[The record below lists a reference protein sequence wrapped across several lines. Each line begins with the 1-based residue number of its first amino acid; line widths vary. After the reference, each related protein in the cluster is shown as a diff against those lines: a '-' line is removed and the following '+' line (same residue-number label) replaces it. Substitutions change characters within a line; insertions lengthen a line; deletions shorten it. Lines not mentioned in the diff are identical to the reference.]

1 MIKTKNREYWD
12 VNNLHGW
19 TMLQKLPVNWFK
31 WVEYSS
37 QFNEDFIKSC
47 NEENEER
54 FFIWI
59 WCSISLKKLH
69 HVDHDLSLLPERL
82 KIEKVEKF
90 VANVHDKSEDVI
102 HIRNLKQALNS
113 GLVLKKVQI
122 LIRFNQ
128 KAWLKPNIDK
138 NTDLRK
144 EAKNDFEKTFP
155 S

>member
-69 HVDHDLSLLPERL
+69 HVDNDLSLLPERL